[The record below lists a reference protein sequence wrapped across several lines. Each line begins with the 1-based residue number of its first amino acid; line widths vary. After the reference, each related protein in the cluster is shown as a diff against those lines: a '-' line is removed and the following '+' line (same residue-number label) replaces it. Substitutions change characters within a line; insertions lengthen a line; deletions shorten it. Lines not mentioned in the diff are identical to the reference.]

1 MVGITSYGAY
11 IPWYRIDRKI
21 IYSAMGWINPATRMP
36 GEKAVANFDEDSITM
51 AVAAGGFLT
60 YTADNL
66 AFTPSPPAIYG
77 IVDFEGGGRF
87 WFDFTDCDVDS
98 LAVTM
103 LMEMSFRRKYFDEH
117 PGYSRLFLESSA
129 GAGINRT

>member
-1 MVGITSYGAY
+1 MKD
-11 IPWYRIDRKI
+11 YRFSDKKGRI
-21 IYSAMGWINPATRMP
+21 
-36 GEKAVANFDEDSITM
+36 
-51 AVAAGGFLT
+51 LT

-66 AFTPSPPAIYG
+66 AFTPPPPAIYG

-103 LMEMSFRRKYFDEH
+103 LMEMSFRRKYLDEH
-117 PGYSRLFLESSA
+117 RGIHGYFWKAVPVRA
-129 GAGINRT
+129 